1 MTYCEGLAFLSLL
14 PSALPSFEAVE
25 SRFKLLEDGVA
36 PLDPEGVVF
45 KEEAM
50 SLIKRKTRQMA
61 LVKSLLVS
69 RKMATAVFLS
79 LALSVN
85 CSVHVALLKELET
98 AVLDKNMLL
107 VVEKVFISH
116 LDQIINL
123 ITDIYFLG
131 SFMNHELNGKCESIQ
146 SMIVVASSS

>member
-61 LVKSLLVS
+61 YTNGLGQVTFGFKKNGNSCLSLLGSVQ
-69 RKMATAVFLS
+69 AT
-79 LALSVN
+79 
-85 CSVHVALLKELET
+85 
-98 AVLDKNMLL
+98 
-107 VVEKVFISH
+107 
-116 LDQIINL
+116 
-123 ITDIYFLG
+123 
-131 SFMNHELNGKCESIQ
+131 
-146 SMIVVASSS
+146 

>member
-123 ITDIYFLG
+123 ITDIHFLG

>member
-1 MTYCEGLAFLSLL
+1 
-14 PSALPSFEAVE
+14 
-25 SRFKLLEDGVA
+25 
-36 PLDPEGVVF
+36 
-45 KEEAM
+45 M

-123 ITDIYFLG
+123 ITDIHFLG

>member
-1 MTYCEGLAFLSLL
+1 M
-14 PSALPSFEAVE
+14 PSFEAVE

-50 SLIKRKTRQMA
+50 SLIQRKTRQMA

-85 CSVHVALLKELET
+85 CSVHVALLKELRT
-98 AVLDKNMLL
+98 AVLDNNKLL
-107 VVEKVFISH
+107 VVERVFMSH
-116 LDQIINL
+116 LGQIIKL
-123 ITDIYFLG
+123 ITVINSLS
-131 SFMNHELNGKCESIQ
+131 SFMNHELNGKCVSIQ
-146 SMIVVASSS
+146 SMIVVGSSS

>member
-50 SLIKRKTRQMA
+50 SLIQRKTRQMA

-85 CSVHVALLKELET
+85 CSVHVALLKELRT
-98 AVLDKNMLL
+98 AVLDNNKLL
-107 VVEKVFISH
+107 VVERVFMSH
-116 LDQIINL
+116 LGQIIKL
-123 ITDIYFLG
+123 ITVINSLS
-131 SFMNHELNGKCESIQ
+131 SFMNHELNGKCVSIQ
-146 SMIVVASSS
+146 SMIVVGSSS

>member
-1 MTYCEGLAFLSLL
+1 M
-14 PSALPSFEAVE
+14 PSFEAVE

-85 CSVHVALLKELET
+85 CSVHVALLKELRT
-98 AVLDKNMLL
+98 AVLDYNILI
-107 VVEKVFISH
+107 VVKIVFLSH
-116 LDQIINL
+116 LGQIIKL
-123 ITDIYFLG
+123 ITVINSLR
-131 SFMNHELNGKCESIQ
+131 SFMNHDLNGKCESIQ
-146 SMIVVASSS
+146 SMIVVGSSS

>member
-123 ITDIYFLG
+123 ITDIHFLG

-146 SMIVVASSS
+146 SMIFVGSSS

>member
-85 CSVHVALLKELET
+85 CSVHVALLKELRT
-98 AVLDKNMLL
+98 AVLDDNILL
-107 VVEKVFISH
+107 VVKRVFISH
-116 LDQIINL
+116 LGQIIKL
-123 ITDIYFLG
+123 ITVINFLR
-131 SFMNHELNGKCESIQ
+131 SFMNYELNGKCESIQ
-146 SMIVVASSS
+146 SMIVVGSSS

>member
-1 MTYCEGLAFLSLL
+1 LAFRSLL

-36 PLDPEGVVF
+36 PLDPDGVVF

-79 LALSVN
+79 LALSKLHKMQVQKSGPS
-85 CSVHVALLKELET
+85 CIYLALAGPKS
-98 AVLDKNMLL
+98 AVGHFPQSEGQPIWDQL
-107 VVEKVFISH
+107 V
-116 LDQIINL
+116 
-123 ITDIYFLG
+123 
-131 SFMNHELNGKCESIQ
+131 
-146 SMIVVASSS
+146 

>member
-1 MTYCEGLAFLSLL
+1 M
-14 PSALPSFEAVE
+14 PSFEAVE

-85 CSVHVALLKELET
+85 CSVRVALLKELRT
-98 AVLDKNMLL
+98 AVLDNNILL
-107 VVEKVFISH
+107 VVERVFI
-116 LDQIINL
+116 II
-123 ITDIYFLG
+123 
-131 SFMNHELNGKCESIQ
+131 
-146 SMIVVASSS
+146 

>member
-123 ITDIYFLG
+123 ITDIHFLG

-146 SMIVVASSS
+146 SIIVVASSS

>member
-1 MTYCEGLAFLSLL
+1 MDIS
-14 PSALPSFEAVE
+14 PSFEAVD

-36 PLDPEGVVF
+36 PFDPEGVVF

-69 RKMATAVFLS
+69 RKMATAVSL

-85 CSVHVALLKELET
+85 CTLHVALLKELRA
-98 AVLDKNMLL
+98 AVRDCNILL
-107 VVEKVFISH
+107 VVERVLVGHFGQMIK
-116 LDQIINL
+116 
-123 ITDIYFLG
+123 
-131 SFMNHELNGKCESIQ
+131 FMNHYLMIVANFLSSFIDRVPNGKCESIL
-146 SMIVVASSS
+146 V